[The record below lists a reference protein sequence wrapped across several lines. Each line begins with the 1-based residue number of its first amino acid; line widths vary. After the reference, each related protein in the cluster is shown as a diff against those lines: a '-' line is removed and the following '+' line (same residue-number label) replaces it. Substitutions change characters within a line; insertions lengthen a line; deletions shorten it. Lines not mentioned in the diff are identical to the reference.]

1 MTKPAA
7 ADSRPSRV
15 PETEARRKPRINP
28 DLKRWIMRAFWLL
41 GLVAAGV
48 LVWLTLRNYSLGE
61 IVAAMKAVPPASI
74 ALALLFAAAS
84 YATLTLSDRIALR
97 HLGHRIRYPS
107 VALASF
113 VSLSIGHTVGFSG
126 LSSGA
131 IRYRFYRRHGVHL
144 ADLAKLTALCGL
156 TVALGLLSLSIAPLL
171 MHGELSARLLG
182 SATLGRTVA
191 ALAALA
197 VAVYLLLAWRF
208 GGRTITRWKIGVP
221 HLRTAVAQTLVG
233 AVNFALVS
241 ACLFVLVRTAG
252 DVDYLDVAA
261 IFVLANIATLVTHVP
276 GGIGVIESVVILLL
290 PGEAVVGPVLLFRI
304 VYFLVPL
311 AIGAVLLA
319 VTELAA
325 ARARDGDTRRD
336 GAANPARTA
345 PRDRESASPRRNER
359 GPASPGTA
367 AVRAGSG

>member
-1 MTKPAA
+1 MREPTAA
-7 ADSRPSRV
+7 ARPSRSSR
-15 PETEARRKPRINP
+15 TEARRKPRINP
-28 DLKRWIMRAFWLL
+28 VLKRWIMRAFWLL

-48 LVWLTLRNYSLGE
+48 LVWLTLRNYSVSDIL
-61 IVAAMKAVPPASI
+61 AAMKAVPPSSI

-97 HLGHRIRYPS
+97 HLGHRIRYPAI
-107 VALASF
+107 ALASF

-144 ADLAKLTALCGL
+144 ADLAKLTAICGL

-171 MHGELSARLLG
+171 MHGDLSARLLG

-191 ALAALA
+191 ALAAVA
-197 VAVYLLLAWRF
+197 VATYLLLAWRF
-208 GGRTITRWKIGVP
+208 GGRTITRWKIGIP
-221 HLRTAVAQTLVG
+221 HIRTAVAQTLVG

-311 AIGAVLLA
+311 AIGAALLA

-325 ARARDGDTRRD
+325 ARAPGGDRPRD
-336 GAANPARTA
+336 GAASPARTA
-345 PRDRESASPRRNER
+345 PRDRETAFPRRNEQV
-359 GPASPGTA
+359 PASPGTA
-367 AVRAGSG
+367 AIRAGGG